1 MFKRPAIE
9 FTTAPP
15 QIVNIQGWVLILLFL
30 AYILPG
36 NVGHAP
42 WRGDD
47 VVHIATTASMLH
59 SGDWL
64 VPRIAGV
71 AFLDTPPLHYWLG
84 SLTGILLGWLLPL
97 HDAIRLASVAA
108 LAFGLWALREAVKRF
123 VPAEAPA
130 IHSGNATVLVALA
143 SMGLLIHA
151 HEAQP
156 LITLFATVAGTLW
169 GLSMLAEAPRRAIVV
184 AGGFLGASFLAS
196 GLSALILTLPTCVVA
211 LTISRPQRITFSSLW
226 PGLLLAVV
234 LIALWPILLARQ
246 NEYLLTQ
253 WWQQE
258 LSSITPAFPPKR
270 FSALVNLLSW
280 FAWPLWPIAGW
291 VLWTRRHQITDAA
304 YALPLTAFLCA
315 LWIVVTTGT
324 VRPANAIPLLP
335 PLILLAGP
343 GINRLRKGAA
353 NLLDWFGIMTFTL
366 IGAFLWF
373 SWGSLHLGYPAAL
386 ARNITRLAP
395 NFTPHI
401 SWWAIPLAVL
411 LSIGWVLALMAVPRF
426 QLRGVLRWALGMTL
440 AWGLATTL
448 WLDWFDYDKNYTRIT
463 SQISAQVRENKDC
476 VMGLGTGDVQRAAL
490 DYFSKIRVQRFSRSN
505 TKCNLVL
512 SYQSGRNALSAP
524 GEDWSLQWSETKG
537 RGRLQEQFAL
547 FRRKGSKAD

>member
-47 VVHIATTASMLH
+47 VLHIATTASMLH

-71 AFLDTPPLHYWLG
+71 AFLDAPPLHYWLG
-84 SLTGILLGWLLPL
+84 SLSGALLGWLLPL

-108 LAFGLWALREAVKRF
+108 LAFGLWALRDAVKRF
-123 VPAEAPA
+123 VPTEAPQT
-130 IHSGNATVLVALA
+130 HSGNATVLVALA

-169 GLSMLAEAPRRAIVV
+169 GLSLLAEAPRRGMLV
-184 AGGFLGASFLAS
+184 AGGFVGAAFLAG
-196 GLSALILTLPTCVVA
+196 GLPGLVLTVPACIVA
-211 LTISRPQRITFSSLW
+211 LTISSPQRLPLSSIL
-226 PGLLLAVV
+226 PGVLLAAV
-234 LIALWPILLARQ
+234 LIALWPCLLAQ
-246 NEYLLTQ
+246 DHPNLLTQ
-253 WWQQE
+253 WWRQE
-258 LSSITPAFPPKR
+258 LSDITPALPPKR
-270 FSALVNLLSW
+270 LSALVNLVSW

-291 VLWTRRHQITDAA
+291 ALWTRRRQFTHAA
-304 YALPLTAFLCA
+304 YALPLTALLCA

-324 VRPANAIPLLP
+324 VRPANALPLLP

-343 GINRLRKGAA
+343 EINRLRKGAS
-353 NLLDWFGIMTFTL
+353 NMLDWFGIMTFTL
-366 IGAFLWF
+366 LGGFLWL
-373 SWGSLHLGYPAAL
+373 SWVALHLGHPAAL
-386 ARNITRLAP
+386 TRNITRLTPDFA
-395 NFTPHI
+395 PHI
-401 SWWAIPLAVL
+401 SWWAMPVAAL
-411 LSIGWVLALMAVPRF
+411 LSIGWFVALMALPRF
-426 QLRGVLRWALGMTL
+426 QLRGVLRWALGVTL
-440 AWGLATTL
+440 TWGLATTL
-448 WLDWFDYDKNYTRIT
+448 WLDWFDYDKNYTHIAT
-463 SQISAQVRENKDC
+463 QISTQVRESKTC
-476 VMGLGTGDVQRAAL
+476 IMEIGAGDVQRAAL
-490 DYFSKIRVQRFSRSN
+490 DYFSNLRLQRFSKSN
-505 TKCNLVL
+505 TTCDLVF
-512 SYQSGRNALSAP
+512 SYRAGRNTLTEP
-524 GEDWSLQWSETKG
+524 GEGWSLQWSESKG

-547 FRRKGSKAD
+547 FKRN

>member
-1 MFKRPAIE
+1 MLKRPAIE

-15 QIVNIQGWVLILLFL
+15 QTVNIPGWSLILLFL

-47 VVHIATTASMLH
+47 ILHIATTASMLH
-59 SGDWL
+59 TGDWL

-71 AFLDTPPLHYWLG
+71 AFLDSPPLHYWLG
-84 SLTGILLGWLLPL
+84 GLTGTLLGWLLPL

-123 VPAEAPA
+123 IPAEAPDT
-130 IHSGNATVLVALA
+130 HSGNATILVALA
-143 SMGLLIHA
+143 SMGLLIHS

-169 GLSMLAEAPRRAIVV
+169 GLSMLANGPRRGLLV
-184 AGGFLGASFLAS
+184 AGGFVGAAFLAG
-196 GLSALILTLPTCVVA
+196 GLPGLILTLPACIAALTVGRPQTPVPLSGILAGALLAVA
-211 LTISRPQRITFSSLW
+211 LVVLW
-226 PGLLLAVV
+226 PLLLA
-234 LIALWPILLARQ
+234 LRNPDLLA
-246 NEYLLTQ
+246 Q

-258 LSSITPAFPPKR
+258 LFGIAPAFSLKR
-270 FSALVNLLSW
+270 VSALSSLLSW
-280 FAWPLWPIAGW
+280 FTWPLWPIAGW
-291 VLWTRRHQITDAA
+291 ALWSRRRHIAKAA
-304 YALPLTAFLCA
+304 YSVPLIALLSA

-324 VRPANAIPLLP
+324 VRPANALPLLP

-343 GINRLRKGAA
+343 ELNRLRKGAS

-366 IGAFLWF
+366 LGAFLWF
-373 SWGSLHLGYPAAL
+373 SWTALHLGHPLAL
-386 ARNITRLAP
+386 ARNITRLTP
-395 NFTPHI
+395 DFTPHI
-401 SWWAIPLAVL
+401 SWWALPLAAM
-411 LSIGWVLALMAVPRF
+411 LSIGWVLALLGLPRF
-426 QLRGVLRWALGMTL
+426 QLRGVLRWALGVTL

-463 SQISAQVRENKDC
+463 SQISAEVRRSKSPC
-476 VMGLGTGDVQRAAL
+476 VMEIGAGDVQRAAL
-490 DYFSKIRVQRFSRSN
+490 DYFSDIHLQRFSKSN
-505 TKCNLVL
+505 TKCDLLL
-512 SYQSGRNALSAP
+512 SYRAGRNTLAEP
-524 GEDWSLQWSETKG
+524 GEGWSLQWSQSKG

-547 FRRKGSKAD
+547 FRRN